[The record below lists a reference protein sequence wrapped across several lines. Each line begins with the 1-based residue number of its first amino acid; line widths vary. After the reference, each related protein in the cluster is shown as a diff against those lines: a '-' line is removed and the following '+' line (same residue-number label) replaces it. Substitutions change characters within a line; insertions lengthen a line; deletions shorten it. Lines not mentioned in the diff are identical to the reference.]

1 MFSLLYVYTFKICT
15 RDESVHFE
23 VRKLLKAFL
32 SIIRQLCFIERKK
45 PLTRFSDFFLL
56 FMDGRFLEF

>member
-1 MFSLLYVYTFKICT
+1 MKVFILKL
-15 RDESVHFE
+15 E
-23 VRKLLKAFL
+23 KLLKAFL

-56 FMDGRFLEF
+56 FMDERFLGF